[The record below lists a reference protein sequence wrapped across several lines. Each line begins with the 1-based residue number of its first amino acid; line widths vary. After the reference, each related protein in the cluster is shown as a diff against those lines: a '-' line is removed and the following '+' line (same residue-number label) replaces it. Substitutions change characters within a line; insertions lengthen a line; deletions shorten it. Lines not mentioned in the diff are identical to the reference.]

1 MKQDWVKEA
10 GYTTAQIL
18 QNTKEINLIKK
29 RRAISRKS
37 KGFIILH
44 DFRDLLRR
52 LLAKAKS
59 PSLHR
64 SSIRAANEE
73 DDDEIKPD
81 PLDLPSTDSIQSRA
95 LRSRFSRPLR
105 APSA

>member
-29 RRAISRKS
+29 RRARSRKN
-37 KGFIILH
+37 KGLLVF
-44 DFRDLLRR
+44 DDLKDW

-59 PSLHR
+59 PSLNR
-64 SSIRAANEE
+64 SSIRAANKEE
-73 DDDEIKPD
+73 DDEIKPN